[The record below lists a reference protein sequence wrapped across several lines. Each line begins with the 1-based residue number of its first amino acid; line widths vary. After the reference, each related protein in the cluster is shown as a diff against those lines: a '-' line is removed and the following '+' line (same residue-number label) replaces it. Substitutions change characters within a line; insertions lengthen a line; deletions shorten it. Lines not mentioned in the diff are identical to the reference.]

1 MAPSTVVVLLILAA
15 IVLAPLVRECRDLR
29 RSFGLSR
36 IAAFA
41 TTGLVL
47 PAFGMA
53 TVTALP
59 LAAHPAAQWVAIV
72 AMTLVVYS
80 AATRAIVASASR
92 PAIAPSRSTRG

>member
-1 MAPSTVVVLLILAA
+1 VVVLLILAA
-15 IVLAPLVRECRDLR
+15 IVLTPLVREWRDLR

-36 IAAFA
+36 ITAFA
-41 TTGLVL
+41 TTGLVV

-59 LAAHPAAQWVAIV
+59 LAAHPAAQWVGTV
-72 AMTLVVYS
+72 VMTLVVYS

>member
-15 IVLAPLVRECRDLR
+15 IVLTPLVREWRDLR
-29 RSFGLSR
+29 RSFGLSP

-53 TVTALP
+53 MVTTLP
-59 LAAHPAAQWVAIV
+59 LAAHPAAQWVTTV

-80 AATRAIVASASR
+80 AAIRAIAASASR
-92 PAIAPSRSTRG
+92 PEIAPSRSTRG

>member
-1 MAPSTVVVLLILAA
+1 MAPSTVVVLLILSA
-15 IVLAPLVRECRDLR
+15 IVLTPLVREWRDLR

-36 IAAFA
+36 ITAFA
-41 TTGLVL
+41 TTGLVV

-59 LAAHPAAQWVAIV
+59 LAAHPAAQWVATV
-72 AMTLVVYS
+72 VMTLVVYS
-80 AATRAIVASASR
+80 AATRAIVASASS